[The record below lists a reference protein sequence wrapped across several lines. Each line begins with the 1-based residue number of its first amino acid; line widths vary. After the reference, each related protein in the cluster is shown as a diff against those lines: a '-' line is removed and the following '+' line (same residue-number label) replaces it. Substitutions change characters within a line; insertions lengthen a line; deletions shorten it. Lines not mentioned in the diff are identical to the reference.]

1 MKPNWTA
8 PFANIWTREQ
18 DALLRAMYPLR
29 PMAEIIEATGRS
41 KEAIYARAQRFELK
55 REHQTQFG
63 KSGAPEGHKFQK
75 GCKPWNAGKAVFK
88 ITSRD
93 RVLGEFRRD
102 PIQTTK
108 SLSAATGVRRSGC
121 WIICNELVKKGQAY
135 ISGWKC
141 SKETNWNKEA
151 EYTFGQGESLPWTPR
166 QKKSEIEEDPYQIL
180 PVPRPTLGVWGL
192 CWPITNGA
200 NGAGKEQAAA

>member
-1 MKPNWTA
+1 M
-8 PFANIWTREQ
+8 
-18 DALLRAMYPLR
+18 
-29 PMAEIIEATGRS
+29 
-41 KEAIYARAQRFELK
+41 K

-63 KSGAPEGHKFQK
+63 KSGAPEGHRFQK

-151 EYTFGQGESLPWTPR
+151 EYTFGPGESLPWTPR
-166 QKKSEIEEDPYQIL
+166 QNKAEGDPYEIQPI
-180 PVPRPTLGVWGL
+180 PRPPIGLWGI
-192 CWPITNGA
+192 CWPTINHAGHAPVDGA
-200 NGAGKEQAAA
+200 